1 MLRWTKEVGLVFL
14 TLAASSLA
22 GVPAGHSAP
31 RKTPEAKPV
40 RKKLAKKPSKSA
52 ELVKKLRQP
61 ITLEM
66 GFEPNTPLKDAL
78 EFFSGRYDLMIVVDT
93 AAFKAEQIDVEE
105 AKVILPRLKEVP
117 FTRVLSLL
125 LNQLPVKSTYLVR
138 NGILEITTAGRA
150 APECLLRQKVIAT
163 FDNQPLQD
171 ALEVLADAAAVTVI
185 VDARVGDKAQ
195 KPVTATFRNDVDI
208 ETAVRLLADMVDSKA
223 IRIGG
228 SLYVTTPAHAR
239 ELEAAEKQ
247 KCKEHS
253 AQPGKDRKHTTG
265 KANLE
270 KPPLPKARAR
280 PAQGEGS
287 PAPKEKKPE
296 RSKK

>member
-1 MLRWTKEVGLVFL
+1 MLRWMKQVGLVFL

-31 RKTPEAKPV
+31 RKNPGAKPV
-40 RKKLAKKPSKSA
+40 PKKLAKKPSKSA

-125 LNQLPVKSTYLVR
+125 LNQLPVKS
-138 NGILEITTAGRA
+138 
-150 APECLLRQKVIAT
+150 
-163 FDNQPLQD
+163 
-171 ALEVLADAAAVTVI
+171 
-185 VDARVGDKAQ
+185 
-195 KPVTATFRNDVDI
+195 
-208 ETAVRLLADMVDSKA
+208 
-223 IRIGG
+223 
-228 SLYVTTPAHAR
+228 
-239 ELEAAEKQ
+239 
-247 KCKEHS
+247 
-253 AQPGKDRKHTTG
+253 
-265 KANLE
+265 
-270 KPPLPKARAR
+270 
-280 PAQGEGS
+280 
-287 PAPKEKKPE
+287 
-296 RSKK
+296 